1 MAGDREIAE
10 PAQRLQ
16 GCAVATAGAQFEG
29 LSIAAATR
37 KQSAPASTIG
47 RPFCTETRGRSLRR
61 TFEGGGWVPGEAFDL
76 ARRPVAVPG
85 AVHGGV
91 FVQRIGHPLPHASG
105 LHRLLGGIQGDV
117 DIADRTPDNG
127 AQDLREILEGQ
138 RGRDRSTYNS
148 GPHGA
153 PQHAGVDS
161 RRPRYEA
168 RSASTTNLDTF
179 DARCHHGLT

>member
-1 MAGDREIAE
+1 MVGDREIAE

-16 GCAVATAGAQFEG
+16 GCAVAPAGAQFEG
-29 LSIAAATR
+29 AEHRSRPQAV
-37 KQSAPASTIG
+37 SAHVDARASVLH
-47 RPFCTETRGRSLRR
+47 RTRGRSLRR
-61 TFEGGGWVPGEAFDL
+61 TFEGGGWVPGETFDL
-76 ARRPVAVPG
+76 VRRPVAVPG
-85 AVHGGV
+85 AVRGGV
-91 FVQRIGHPLPHASG
+91 LVQRIGHPLPHASG

-168 RSASTTNLDTF
+168 RSALTTNLDTF

>member
-1 MAGDREIAE
+1 MVGDREIAE

-16 GCAVATAGAQFEG
+16 GCAVAPAGAQFEG
-29 LSIAAATR
+29 LSIAATR

-61 TFEGGGWVPGEAFDL
+61 TFEGGGWVPSEAFDL
-76 ARRPVAVPG
+76 VRRPVAVPG

-105 LHRLLGGIQGDV
+105 LHRLLAGIQGDV

-138 RGRDRSTYNS
+138 RGRTGQRITLALTALPSM
-148 GPHGA
+148 PEWIRGA
-153 PQHAGVDS
+153 
-161 RRPRYEA
+161 R
-168 RSASTTNLDTF
+168 DTK
-179 DARCHHGLT
+179 RVLR

>member
-61 TFEGGGWVPGEAFDL
+61 TFEGGGWVPGEAFDS
-76 ARRPVAVPG
+76 PV
-85 AVHGGV
+85 
-91 FVQRIGHPLPHASG
+91 VQSLYPALCAASALPDEP
-105 LHRLLGGIQGDV
+105 R
-117 DIADRTPDNG
+117 
-127 AQDLREILEGQ
+127 DL
-138 RGRDRSTYNS
+138 
-148 GPHGA
+148 
-153 PQHAGVDS
+153 
-161 RRPRYEA
+161 
-168 RSASTTNLDTF
+168 
-179 DARCHHGLT
+179 